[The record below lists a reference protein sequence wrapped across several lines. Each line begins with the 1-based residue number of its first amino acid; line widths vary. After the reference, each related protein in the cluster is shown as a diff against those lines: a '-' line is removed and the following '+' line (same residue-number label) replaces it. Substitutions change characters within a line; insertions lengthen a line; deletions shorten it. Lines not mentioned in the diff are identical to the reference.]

1 VSGAGSAELLF
12 TNRASIHPTA
22 WSPDGRFLL
31 FEQTDPV
38 SASDVWVLPLQGDH
52 TPHSYLASRF
62 SESDAHFSPDGQ
74 WVAYTSDESGR
85 QEVYVQHFPD
95 AHEKVRISTSGG
107 AAARWAPD
115 GHELYFLSV
124 DRQPM
129 AVPMRLTNPLQV
141 GLPTRLFEMSAGL
154 GANRYVPNHDGTRFL
169 LSVGVGESN
178 PAEIVVVLNWAAHL
192 RARSHPS

>member
-1 VSGAGSAELLF
+1 
-12 TNRASIHPTA
+12 
-22 WSPDGRFLL
+22 L
-31 FEQTDPV
+31 FEQTDPL
-38 SASDVWVLPLQGDH
+38 SASDVWVLPLQGEH
-52 TPHSYLASRF
+52 RPHAYLASRF

-95 AHEKVRISTSGG
+95 VQDKVRISTYGG

-115 GHELYFLSV
+115 GHELYFLSI

-129 AVPMRLTNPLQV
+129 AVPMRLTSPLQV
-141 GLPTRLFEMSAGL
+141 GVPTRLFEMSADL

-178 PAEIVVVLNWAAHL
+178 AAEIVVVLNWAAHL
-192 RARSHPS
+192 HARSRPS